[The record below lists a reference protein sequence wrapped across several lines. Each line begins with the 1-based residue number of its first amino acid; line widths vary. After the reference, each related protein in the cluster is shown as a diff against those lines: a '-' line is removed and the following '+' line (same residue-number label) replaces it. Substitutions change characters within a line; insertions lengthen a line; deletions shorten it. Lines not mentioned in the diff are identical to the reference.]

1 MNLKTGESLL
11 RFRFNDWMYL
21 QPLGFLLN
29 RAHVSK
35 LGVEIGIATLVI
47 GKTANVLVD
56 AALALSTWP
65 DGALARQADSL
76 ADS

>member
-11 RFRFNDWMYL
+11 RVCFNDWMYL

-29 RAHVSK
+29 STHASK
-35 LGVEIGIATLVI
+35 LGVEIRNATLVI

-56 AALALSTWP
+56 AAPALTTWP
-65 DGALARQADSL
+65 DGALTRQA
-76 ADS
+76 AAR